1 MSFRPGGQKL
11 YMKRIELNKI
21 TKRYPGCV
29 ANDQVSLTVNAGET
43 HALLGE
49 NGAGKSTLMKI
60 IYGVV
65 APDEGQMYWQGEA
78 VRISGPSHA
87 RELGIGMV
95 FQHFSLFET
104 LTVAENIA
112 LSLPPE
118 ESKDLS
124 ALSQRIR
131 EVSQRYGMTL
141 DPDRYVNTLSIGEQQ
156 RVEIVRCLLQDV
168 KLLILDE
175 PTSVLTPQE
184 VEVLFHTL
192 RQLAEEG
199 CSILFISHKLDE
211 VRALCDNATILRGGK
226 VTGHCDPR
234 VTSTE
239 EIARLMVG
247 DDTPLSEHYERAE
260 GGEAFLNICELDFK
274 SDDPFATALKNINL
288 EVKAGE
294 ILGIAGVAG
303 NGQEELLNLISGEE
317 TCNAESVLFA
327 GKAVGNQGP
336 EKRRLAG
343 LGFVP
348 EERLGRGAV
357 PDMSLEDNGLLTAYQ
372 GDLTKNGWINKS
384 KVRAF
389 AETIIEKF
397 NVKTAGSLA
406 QAKSLSGGNLQKYI
420 IGREMLQNP
429 KLLVCSHPT
438 WGVDIGAAILI
449 RHALIDLR
457 DKGAAIL
464 VVSEDIDELYSISD
478 RICAIC
484 DGRLSPVAK
493 TDDVSINQLGLW
505 MAGDFDH
512 QSNSSTASS
521 TTEPDQSLC

>member
-1 MSFRPGGQKL
+1 MVKNL
-11 YMKRIELNKI
+11 YMNQIELHNI
-21 TKRYPGCV
+21 TKRYPGCI
-29 ANDQVSLTVNAGET
+29 ANQAVELKVGSGEI

-65 APDEGQMYWQGEA
+65 KPDEGSMFWQGER
-78 VRISGPSHA
+78 VSIKGPAHA
-87 RELGIGMV
+87 RDLGIGMV

-112 LSLPPE
+112 LSLPKA
-118 ESKDLS
+118 ESASMERLQ
-124 ALSQRIR
+124 QRIV
-131 EVSQRYGMTL
+131 EVSEHYGMKL
-141 DPDRYVNTLSIGEQQ
+141 DPNRHVHTLSIGEQQ

-184 VEVLFHTL
+184 VETLFNTL
-192 RQLAEEG
+192 RLLATEG

-211 VRALCDNATILRGGK
+211 VRALCDNATILKAGK
-226 VTGHCDPR
+226 VSGHCIPKE
-234 VTSTE
+234 TTTE

-247 DDTPLSEHYERAE
+247 DDTPLSENYSKAK
-260 GGEAFLNICELDFK
+260 GGDAYLNIVDLSYE
-274 SDDPFATALKNINL
+274 SDDPFACTLKNISL
-288 EVKAGE
+288 EVKSGE

-303 NGQEELLNLISGEE
+303 NGQEELLNLISGEDTSAKE
-317 TCNAESVLFA
+317 TVLF
-327 GKAVGNQGP
+327 GKQAVGNLTP
-336 EKRRLAG
+336 EKRRILG

-357 PDMSLEDNGLLTAYQ
+357 PNMSLQDNGLLTGYQ
-372 GDLTKNGWINKS
+372 GELTQNGLIKTS
-384 KVRAF
+384 KVKDF
-389 AETIIEKF
+389 AKRIIERF
-397 NVKTAGSLA
+397 NVKSSGIDA

-420 IGREMLQNP
+420 IGREILQNP

-449 RHALIDLR
+449 RHELIKLR
-457 DKGAAIL
+457 DEGAAVL

-484 DGRLSPVAK
+484 DGELSPVAP
-493 TDDVSINQLGLW
+493 TRDVSINQLGMW
-505 MAGDFDH
+505 MAGDFHSISED
-512 QSNSSTASS
+512 ASLENPTS
-521 TTEPDQSLC
+521 ENIKATKSC

>member
-1 MSFRPGGQKL
+1 
-11 YMKRIELNKI
+11 MKRIQLENI
-21 TKRYPGCV
+21 TKRYPGTV
-29 ANDQVSLTVNAGET
+29 ANQSVSLSVEEGEI

-65 APDEGQMYWQGEA
+65 KPDEGTMTWEGERVVVKGA
-78 VRISGPSHA
+78 AHA
-87 RELGIGMV
+87 RSLGIGMV

-112 LSLPPE
+112 LSLP
-118 ESKDLS
+118 KHQVGAMADLKR
-124 ALSQRIR
+124 RIV
-131 EVSQRYGMTL
+131 EVSERYGMKL
-141 DPDRYVNTLSIGEQQ
+141 DPDRYVHTLSIGEQQ

-184 VEVLFHTL
+184 VDTLFLTL
-192 RQLAEEG
+192 RQLSSEG

-211 VRALCDNATILRGGK
+211 VRAICTGATILRGGV
-226 VTGHCDPR
+226 VTGACNPQETTAD
-234 VTSTE
+234 

-247 DDTPLSEHYERAE
+247 DDTPLNQDYAKAVGSEI
-260 GGEAFLNICELDFK
+260 FLQVSNL
-274 SDDPFATALKNINL
+274 SHQSNDPFSTSLKNITL
-288 EVKAGE
+288 DVRKGE

-303 NGQEELLNLISGEE
+303 NGQEELLDMIGGEE
-317 TCNAESVLFA
+317 RAAAQEINYA
-327 GKAVGNQGP
+327 GQAVGELGP
-336 EKRRLAG
+336 ADRRALG

-357 PDMSLEDNGLLTAYQ
+357 PDMSLEENGLLTAYQ
-372 GDLTKNGWINKS
+372 GDMVKGGWINHA
-384 KVRAF
+384 KVKAF
-389 AETIIEKF
+389 AEKVISDF
-397 NVKTAGSLA
+397 NVKTPNSLA

-420 IGREMLQNP
+420 IGREIIQNP

-449 RHALIDLR
+449 RHELIKLR
-457 DKGAAIL
+457 DAGAAIL
-464 VVSEDIDELYSISD
+464 VVSEDIDELYAISD

-484 DGRLSPVAK
+484 DGTLSPVAN
-493 TDDVSINQLGLW
+493 TSDVTINQLGKW
-505 MAGDFDH
+505 MAGDT
-512 QSNSSTASS
+512 SPVNSGAPTANNEERSA
-521 TTEPDQSLC
+521 

>member
-1 MSFRPGGQKL
+1 
-11 YMKRIELNKI
+11 MKRIELTEI

-29 ANDQVSLTVNAGET
+29 ANQSVALSVDAGEI

-65 APDEGQMYWQGEA
+65 KPDEGTMLWEGKEVTVQGPA
-78 VRISGPSHA
+78 HA

-112 LSLPPE
+112 LSLPKHE
-118 ESKDLS
+118 VQSLEVLK
-124 ALSQRIR
+124 QRII
-131 EVSQRYGMTL
+131 EVSGKYGMQL
-141 DPDRYVNTLSIGEQQ
+141 DPDRYVHTLSIGEQQ
-156 RVEIVRCLLQDV
+156 RVEIVRCLLQEV

-184 VEVLFHTL
+184 VETLFKTL
-192 RQLAEEG
+192 HQLSEEG

-211 VRALCDNATILRGGK
+211 VRALCDGATILRGGK
-226 VTGHCDPR
+226 VSGDCIPKDTTTD
-234 VTSTE
+234 

-247 DDTPLSEHYERAE
+247 DDTPLSEDYEKAV
-260 GGEAFLNICELDFK
+260 GQDTFLEIKSLEFK
-274 SDDPFATALKNINL
+274 SEDPFATPLKGINL

-317 TCNAESVLFA
+317 ITSAQSIRF
-327 GKAVGNQGP
+327 GGDAVGNLTP
-336 EKRRLAG
+336 EKRRLKG

-357 PDMSLEDNGLLTAYQ
+357 PDMSLEENALLTGYQ
-372 GDLTKNGWINKS
+372 GDLTSKGWINTA
-384 KVRAF
+384 KVKAF
-389 AETIIEKF
+389 AKDIIEKF

-420 IGREMLQNP
+420 IGREILQNP

-449 RHALIDLR
+449 RHALINLR
-457 DKGAAIL
+457 DQGAAIL

-484 DGRLSPVAK
+484 DGKLSPLK
-493 TDDVSINQLGLW
+493 PTQQVSINQLGKW
-505 MAGDFDH
+505 MAGDFAETNEQTSAPSDSDKTASA
-512 QSNSSTASS
+512 QVATSSSTGGN
-521 TTEPDQSLC
+521 L

>member
-1 MSFRPGGQKL
+1 
-11 YMKRIELNKI
+11 MKRIELKEI

-29 ANDQVSLTVNAGET
+29 ANQSVELSVSAGEI

-65 APDEGQMYWQGEA
+65 KPDEGEMLWENQSIE
-78 VRISGPSHA
+78 VKGPAHA

-112 LSLPPE
+112 LSLPKAE
-118 ESKDLS
+118 AKSLDALKKRISDVSK
-124 ALSQRIR
+124 
-131 EVSQRYGMTL
+131 RYGMQL
-141 DPDRYVNTLSIGEQQ
+141 DPNRYVHTLSIGEQQ

-184 VEVLFHTL
+184 VETLFKTL
-192 RQLAEEG
+192 HQLSDEG

-226 VTGHCDPR
+226 VSGHCIPKD
-234 VTSTE
+234 TTTD

-247 DDTPLSEHYERAE
+247 DDTPLSEDYKKAT
-260 GGEAFLNICELDFK
+260 GGEPYLTITNLSYK
-274 SDDPFATALKNINL
+274 SEDPFATPLKDISFD
-288 EVKAGE
+288 VKAGE

-317 TCNAESVLFA
+317 TTTASCVKFA
-327 GKAVGNQGP
+327 KKAVANLTP
-336 EKRRLAG
+336 EKRRILG

-357 PDMSLEDNGLLTAYQ
+357 PDMSLEVNALLTCYQ
-372 GDLTKNGWINKS
+372 G
-384 KVRAF
+384 
-389 AETIIEKF
+389 
-397 NVKTAGSLA
+397 
-406 QAKSLSGGNLQKYI
+406 
-420 IGREMLQNP
+420 
-429 KLLVCSHPT
+429 
-438 WGVDIGAAILI
+438 
-449 RHALIDLR
+449 
-457 DKGAAIL
+457 
-464 VVSEDIDELYSISD
+464 
-478 RICAIC
+478 
-484 DGRLSPVAK
+484 
-493 TDDVSINQLGLW
+493 
-505 MAGDFDH
+505 
-512 QSNSSTASS
+512 
-521 TTEPDQSLC
+521 

>member
-1 MSFRPGGQKL
+1 MNQIKL
-11 YMKRIELNKI
+11 NNI
-21 TKRYPGCV
+21 TKRYPGCIANQSVNLEV
-29 ANDQVSLTVNAGET
+29 ASGEI

-65 APDEGQMYWQGEA
+65 KPDDGVMHWQGEE
-78 VRISGPSHA
+78 VSVKGPAHA
-87 RELGIGMV
+87 RDLGIGMV

-112 LSLPPE
+112 LSLP
-118 ESKDLS
+118 KADS
-124 ALSQRIR
+124 ASMDVLKQRII
-131 EVSQRYGMTL
+131 EVSEHYGMKL
-141 DPDRYVNTLSIGEQQ
+141 DPNRHVHTLSIGEQQ

-184 VEVLFHTL
+184 VETLFVTL
-192 RQLAEEG
+192 RLLASEG

-211 VRALCDNATILRGGK
+211 VRDLCDHATILKAGQ
-226 VTGHCDPR
+226 VSGHCIPSE
-234 VTSTE
+234 TTTE
-239 EIARLMVG
+239 ELARLMVG
-247 DDTPLSEHYERAE
+247 DDTPLTEDYKKAE
-260 GGEAFLNICELDFK
+260 GNTTFLSIVNLSHQ
-274 SDDPFATALKNINL
+274 SDDPFACALKNISL

-303 NGQEELLNLISGEE
+303 NGQEELLNLISGEDTSAKE
-317 TCNAESVLFA
+317 TIFFA
-327 GKAVGNQGP
+327 TDAVGHLTP
-336 EKRRLAG
+336 EKRRILG

-357 PDMSLEDNGLLTAYQ
+357 PDMSLQNNGLLTAYQ
-372 GDLTKNGWINKS
+372 GDLTKHGIIDTK
-384 KVRAF
+384 KVKAF
-389 AETIIEKF
+389 ATNIIEKF
-397 NVKTAGSLA
+397 NVKAAGIHA

-420 IGREMLQNP
+420 IGREILQDP

-449 RHALIDLR
+449 RHELIKLR
-457 DKGAAIL
+457 DQGCAVL

-484 DGRLSPVAK
+484 DGELSPIAP
-493 TDDVSINQLGLW
+493 THDVSINQLGLW
-505 MAGDFDH
+505 MAGDFH
-512 QSNSSTASS
+512 ALNSNEGAIKKC
-521 TTEPDQSLC
+521 LI

>member
-1 MSFRPGGQKL
+1 
-11 YMKRIELNKI
+11 MKRIQLSGI
-21 TKRYPGCV
+21 TKRYPGTV
-29 ANDQVSLTVNAGET
+29 ANNKVSLNVEKGEI

-65 APDEGQMYWQGEA
+65 KPDEGEMLWEGKPVSVKGA
-78 VRISGPSHA
+78 SHA

-112 LSLPPE
+112 LSIP
-118 ESKDLS
+118 KDQVGSMDGLK
-124 ALSQRIR
+124 QRIS
-131 EVSQRYGMTL
+131 EVSERYGMKL
-141 DPDRYVNTLSIGEQQ
+141 DPDRYVHTLSIGEQQ

-184 VEVLFHTL
+184 VETLFKTL
-192 RQLAEEG
+192 QTLSAEG

-211 VRALCDNATILRGGK
+211 VRAICTGATILRGGV
-226 VTGHCDPR
+226 VTGDCNPQETTTD
-234 VTSTE
+234 

-247 DDTPLSEHYERAE
+247 DDTPLNQDYQKAV
-260 GGEAFLNICELDFK
+260 GGDVFLQVTNLSHQ
-274 SDDPFATALKNINL
+274 SDDPFSTSLKNITMD
-288 EVKAGE
+288 VRKGE

-303 NGQEELLNLISGEE
+303 NGQEELLDMIGGEE
-317 TCNAESVLFA
+317 LGEASVIKFEDLTVGKLGPAE
-327 GKAVGNQGP
+327 
-336 EKRRLAG
+336 RRALG

-372 GDLTKNGWINKS
+372 TGDLVNKGWINRS
-384 KVRAF
+384 KVKEF
-389 AETIIEKF
+389 ANTIISNFK
-397 NVKTAGSLA
+397 VKTPDAQA

-420 IGREMLQNP
+420 IGREILQNP

-449 RHALIDLR
+449 RHELIKLR
-457 DKGAAIL
+457 DAGASIL
-464 VVSEDIDELYSISD
+464 VVSEDIDELYQISD

-484 DGRLSPVAK
+484 DGELSPVAATEK
-493 TDDVSINQLGLW
+493 VSINQLGKW
-505 MAGDFDH
+505 MAGDKTPVEDNE
-512 QSNSSTASS
+512 QAGAVA
-521 TTEPDQSLC
+521 

>member
-1 MSFRPGGQKL
+1 
-11 YMKRIELNKI
+11 MKRIELNNI

-29 ANDQVSLTVNAGET
+29 ANDKVSLTVHAGET

-65 APDEGQMYWQGEA
+65 APDEGQMLWQGEA
-78 VRISGPSHA
+78 VRVNGPAHA
-87 RELGIGMV
+87 RQLGIGMV

-112 LSLPPE
+112 LSMAAEDVPSMEQL
-118 ESKDLS
+118 K
-124 ALSQRIR
+124 QRIAT
-131 EVSQRYGMTL
+131 VSEHYGMKL

-184 VEVLFHTL
+184 VDTLFETL
-192 RQLAEEG
+192 RQLASEG

-211 VRALCDNATILRGGK
+211 VRALCDNATILRAGR
-226 VTGHCDPR
+226 VTGDCDPR
-234 VTSTE
+234 ETSTE
-239 EIARLMVG
+239 DIARLMVG
-247 DDTPLSEHYERAE
+247 DDTPLSENYQRAE
-260 GGEAFLNICELDFK
+260 GQQAFLTIKDLSFK
-274 SDDPFATALKNINL
+274 PADPFATTLKDIEL
-288 EVKAGE
+288 QVKAGE

-317 TCNAESVLFA
+317 TCAAERVRFGDL
-327 GKAVGNQGP
+327 AVGNLGP

-357 PDMSLEDNGLLTAYQ
+357 PDMSLEDNALLTAYQ
-372 GDLTKNGWINKS
+372 GDLTDKGWINKN

-389 AETIIEKF
+389 AEKIIDQF
-397 NVKTAGSLA
+397 NVKTAGSQA

-449 RHALIDLR
+449 RHALINLR
-457 DKGAAIL
+457 DQGAAIL
-464 VVSEDIDELYSISD
+464 VVSEDIDELYAISD
-478 RICAIC
+478 RVCAIC
-484 DGRLSPVAK
+484 DGRLSPVAN
-493 TDDVSINQLGLW
+493 TDQVSINQLGLW
-505 MAGDFDH
+505 MAGDFSHINED
-512 QSNSSTASS
+512 SSS
-521 TTEPDQSLC
+521 C

>member
-1 MSFRPGGQKL
+1 
-11 YMKRIELNKI
+11 MKRIELTDI
-21 TKRYPGCV
+21 TKRYPGAI
-29 ANDQVSLTVNAGET
+29 ANSAVGISVDAGEI

-65 APDEGQMYWQGEA
+65 KPDEGEMYWEGERVH
-78 VRISGPSHA
+78 VRGASHA

-104 LTVAENIA
+104 LTVTENIA
-112 LSLPPE
+112 LSLPKSDVVSM
-118 ESKDLS
+118 ESLK
-124 ALSQRIR
+124 QRIE
-131 EVSQRYGMTL
+131 EVSARYGMKL
-141 DPDRYVNTLSIGEQQ
+141 DPNRYVHTLSIGEQQ

-184 VEVLFHTL
+184 VDTLFKTL
-192 RQLAEEG
+192 RKLASEG

-226 VTGHCDPR
+226 VSGDCVPR
-234 VTSTE
+234 ETTTD

-247 DDTPLSEHYERAE
+247 NDTPLSEEYEKALGRE
-260 GGEAFLNICELDFK
+260 VFLSIKALSFQ
-274 SDDPFATALKNINL
+274 SDDPFSTTLKDISL
-288 EVKAGE
+288 QVKSGE
-294 ILGIAGVAG
+294 IMGVAGVAG

-317 TCNAESVLFA
+317 VCDASAVTFA
-327 GKAVGNQGP
+327 GQAVGNLGP
-336 EKRRLAG
+336 RQRRELG

-357 PDMSLEDNGLLTAYQ
+357 PDMSLANNALLTAYH
-372 GDLTKNGWINKS
+372 GDLVDNGWINS
-384 KVRAF
+384 HKVKTF
-389 AETIIEKF
+389 AAQIIEQFK
-397 NVKTAGSLA
+397 VKAAGIDA

-420 IGREMLQNP
+420 IGREIIQAP

-449 RHALIDLR
+449 RHALIALR
-457 DKGAAIL
+457 DQGAAIL

-484 DGRLSPVAK
+484 DGELSPVDEMK
-493 TDDVSINQLGLW
+493 NVSINQLGKW
-505 MAGDFDH
+505 MAGDFSLLTN
-512 QSNSSTASS
+512 QTA
-521 TTEPDQSLC
+521 EV

>member
-1 MSFRPGGQKL
+1 
-11 YMKRIELNKI
+11 MKRIELKNI

-29 ANDQVSLTVNAGET
+29 ANDQVNLTVHAGET

-65 APDEGQMYWQGEA
+65 APDEGQMLWQGEN
-78 VRISGPSHA
+78 VRISGPAYA

-112 LSLPPE
+112 LSMAADDVTSMDEL
-118 ESKDLS
+118 KH
-124 ALSQRIR
+124 RI
-131 EVSQRYGMTL
+131 ETVSERYGMKL
-141 DPDRYVNTLSIGEQQ
+141 DPNRYVNTLSIGEQQ

-226 VTGHCDPR
+226 VTGDCDPR
-234 VTSTE
+234 TTSTE

-247 DDTPLSEHYERAE
+247 DDTPLSENYERAQ
-260 GGEAFLNICELDFK
+260 GADAFLSIRELDFK
-274 SDDPFATALKNINL
+274 SDDPFATSLKNLNL
-288 EVKAGE
+288 EVKSGE

-317 TCNAESVLFA
+317 TCNANQVFFA
-327 GKAVGNQGP
+327 NQAVGNLGP

-357 PDMSLEDNGLLTAYQ
+357 PDMSLEDNGLLTGYQ
-372 GDLTKNGWINKS
+372 GDLTNKGWINKS
-384 KVRAF
+384 KVKAF
-389 AETIIEKF
+389 AEKIIDQF
-397 NVKTAGSLA
+397 NVKTAGSHA
-406 QAKSLSGGNLQKYI
+406 QAKSLSGGNLQKFI

-449 RHALIDLR
+449 RHALIELR

-484 DGRLSPVAK
+484 DGRLSPVAN

-505 MAGDFDH
+505 MAGDFNH
-512 QSNSSTASS
+512 QVTDSSSSSTA
-521 TTEPDQSLC
+521 EPDPSLC

>member
-1 MSFRPGGQKL
+1 
-11 YMKRIELNKI
+11 MKRIELTNI
-21 TKRYPGCV
+21 TKRYPGCI
-29 ANDQVSLTVNAGET
+29 ANQAVELSVDEGEI

-65 APDEGQMYWQGEA
+65 KPDEGTMLWQGNA
-78 VRISGPSHA
+78 IHVKGPAHA
-87 RELGIGMV
+87 RDLGIGMV

-118 ESKDLS
+118 QAESMD
-124 ALSQRIR
+124 ALKQRIE
-131 EVSQRYGMTL
+131 EVSNHYGMKL
-141 DPDRYVNTLSIGEQQ
+141 DPNRHVHTLSIGEQQ

-184 VEVLFHTL
+184 VETLFHTL
-192 RQLAEEG
+192 RQLASEG

-211 VRALCDNATILRGGK
+211 VIALCDNATILRGGK
-226 VTGHCDPR
+226 VSGHCNPKQTTTDQ
-234 VTSTE
+234 
-239 EIARLMVG
+239 IARLMVG
-247 DDTPLSEHYERAE
+247 DDTPLSENYQRAE
-260 GGEAFLNICELDFK
+260 GKDVFLNVKNLSFK
-274 SDDPFATALKNINL
+274 SADPFATALKDISL
-288 EVKAGE
+288 QVKAGE

-317 TCNAESVLFA
+317 VTSASAIAFA
-327 GKAVGNQGP
+327 DKAVGNLTP
-336 EKRRLAG
+336 EHRRSAG

-357 PDMSLEDNGLLTAYQ
+357 PDMSLEENGLLTGYQ
-372 GDLTKNGWINKS
+372 GDLTHKGWINKA
-384 KVRAF
+384 KVKAF
-389 AETIIEKF
+389 AQKIIDQF
-397 NVKTAGSLA
+397 NVKSAGSLA

-420 IGREMLQNP
+420 IGREILQNP

-457 DKGAAIL
+457 DQGAAIL

-484 DGRLSPVAK
+484 DGKLSPVEK
-493 TDDVSINQLGLW
+493 TENVSINQLGLW
-505 MAGDFDH
+505 MAGDF
-512 QSNSSTASS
+512 NSSHVLNDNQEEAT
-521 TTEPDQSLC
+521 C